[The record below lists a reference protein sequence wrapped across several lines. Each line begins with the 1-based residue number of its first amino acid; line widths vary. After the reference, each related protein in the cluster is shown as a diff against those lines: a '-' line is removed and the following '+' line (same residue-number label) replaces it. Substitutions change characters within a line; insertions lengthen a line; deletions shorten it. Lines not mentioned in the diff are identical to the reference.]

1 MSATPTTDESVTL
14 EAASNKKPGIMTLV
28 KALVVLSVL
37 VLLQVVGVT
46 MLLPSSAETAK
57 IAEQLVA
64 AEKSADT
71 EESSAADSSNT
82 PAQRATY
89 NMREVSLGTFHVVT
103 YDADTGSSLNVD
115 FDLFGTVLASE
126 EGEFLQLFTD
136 NERRMR
142 EQILVTIRGADI
154 SDLSDPDL
162 DLIKRMILEKTN
174 RTLGKPLIHEAIFS
188 KFSFIER

>member
-1 MSATPTTDESVTL
+1 MSATPTTDESVTI
-14 EAASNKKPGIMTLV
+14 EPAPHEKPGIMTLV

-71 EESSAADSSNT
+71 EESSSAAPSNK
-82 PAQRATY
+82 PAQIATY

-126 EGEFLQLFTD
+126 EGEFLQLYTD
-136 NERRMR
+136 NERRLR
-142 EQILVTIRGADI
+142 EQILVTVRGADI

-162 DLIKRMILEKTN
+162 DLIKRKILEKTN

>member
-1 MSATPTTDESVTL
+1 MPDTPTTDESVSI
-14 EAASNKKPGIMTLV
+14 EPSVSKKPGIMTLV

-37 VLLQVVGVT
+37 VLLQVVGVS
-46 MLLPSSAETAK
+46 MLLPTSAETSQ

-64 AEKSADT
+64 AENSADS
-71 EESSAADSSNT
+71 EDGSSADSSNK
-82 PAQRATY
+82 PASVATY

-126 EGEFLQLFTD
+126 EGEFLQLYTD
-136 NERRMR
+136 NERRLR
-142 EQILVTIRGADI
+142 EQILVTVRGANI
-154 SDLSDPDL
+154 TDLSDPDL
-162 DLIKRMILEKTN
+162 DLIKRKILEKTN

>member
-14 EAASNKKPGIMTLV
+14 EPASNKKPGIMTLV

-71 EESSAADSSNT
+71 EEGSSAAPSNKS
-82 PAQRATY
+82 AQLATY